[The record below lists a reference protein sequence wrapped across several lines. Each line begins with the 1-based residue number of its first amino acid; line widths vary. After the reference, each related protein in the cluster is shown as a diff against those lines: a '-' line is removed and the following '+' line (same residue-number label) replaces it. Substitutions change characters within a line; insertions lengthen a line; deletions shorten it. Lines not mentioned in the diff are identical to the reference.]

1 MLDPLRVEEALE
13 DAHWMMSM
21 QEELK
26 FFTQFGLVFHVRAPR
41 FIAE

>member
-13 DAHWMMSM
+13 DADWMMDM

-26 FFTQFGLVFHVRAPR
+26 FFTQFGPVFHV
-41 FIAE
+41 